1 MLASYSNS
9 FFQFSPKYEVRDL
22 SMFSN
27 FTDNRNSTGLGNIDT
42 LPGFPEEE
50 TVTMGEWTYRIL
62 GTCVCVLLIAMTL
75 VGNVLVITVVIRYR
89 RLRSVTNLLL
99 ASLASA
105 DITVAVFVMPLL
117 VIYDLE
123 RQWRFG
129 AIACHL
135 WISCDVM
142 CCTASILHLCVIA
155 LDRFLAITRP
165 LRYQIFVSKKRIFG
179 AVVGIWICSGAI
191 SFIPI
196 FLGWYTDGDGK
207 TSIFQDSSE
216 CSLEVNRIYAI
227 VSSMTSFY
235 LPLPVMFYVYFR
247 ILLIAERQ
255 AREIKHL
262 EVSLQTAD
270 QQVKRSLRRRSRQL
284 ITDTKAIRTLGI
296 VMGVFCVCWLPFF
309 LMYVILAYCEQCY
322 LSYEWRSAITWL
334 GYLNSSFNP
343 CIYVFLNKEFKEAFS
358 RVLGC
363 NYRKDSD
370 VTVPDDISSASR
382 HAQRMERIQATHAQS
397 ELNGRLFSDRH
408 KNPETGSPTS
418 SRKTSISTFVT
429 DKSPPVCGGRVDTN
443 SLTKTRNVITEQSTL
458 STATEPEKR
467 LVNTMKPNVQ
477 ECKTVTGATE
487 LSRCNT
493 ITRNAR
499 YLKYNVLMPVTE
511 INGHNVVSE
520 YDTQTEDTELL
531 EYNAFKTSSGLKGS
545 NHATKLTKHLS
556 RNTYVVA
563 AEIPG
568 RINTTTSTKL
578 QGDNTVVN
586 TAVTP
591 ELQQNCQ
598 RTVQSNDSKNSQPE
612 QSSRSSF
619 SQNKSFSS
627 TFRLCP
633 IFEEATLQT
642 TEQQV

>member
-1 MLASYSNS
+1 MLSSYSTS
-9 FFQFSPKYEVRDL
+9 FFQFSPKYEVRDW
-22 SMFSN
+22 SMFGN
-27 FTDNRNSTGLGNIDT
+27 VTDNRNYTGLGNADK
-42 LPGFPEEE
+42 LPGFPEEDI
-50 TVTMGEWTYRIL
+50 VTIGEWTIRIL

-75 VGNVLVITVVIRYR
+75 VGNVLVITVVTRYR

-155 LDRFLAITRP
+155 LDRFWAITRP

-196 FLGWYTDGDGK
+196 FLGWYADGDGK
-207 TSIFQDSSE
+207 TSIFEDSSE
-216 CSLEVNRIYAI
+216 CSLEVNRVYAI

-309 LMYVILAYCEQCY
+309 LMYVILSYCEQCY

-363 NYRKDSD
+363 NYHKDSD
-370 VTVPDDISSASR
+370 VTMPDDISSASR
-382 HAQRMERIQATHAQS
+382 HAQRMERIQAMHTKN
-397 ELNGRLFSDRH
+397 ELNGRLLSGRH
-408 KNPETGSPTS
+408 KNLETGSPTS

-429 DKSPPVCGGRVDTN
+429 DKSPPISGGRAETN
-443 SLTKTRNVITEQSTL
+443 SLIKTRNTTIEQSTL
-458 STATEPEKR
+458 STATEPEEH
-467 LVNTMKPNVQ
+467 LVNTMKPHLQ
-477 ECKTVTGATE
+477 KYETVTGVANLPE
-487 LSRCNT
+487 CDT
-493 ITRNAR
+493 ITRNA
-499 YLKYNVLMPVTE
+499 KYVKHNALMPVTE

-520 YDTQTEDTELL
+520 HDFQAEDTELL
-531 EYNAFKTSSGLKGS
+531 EYNAFKTGSGLKGS
-545 NHATKLTKHLS
+545 NHATIVTKHLS
-556 RNTYVVA
+556 PNTYTVT

-568 RINTTTSTKL
+568 RINITTSTKL
-578 QGDNTVVN
+578 RGDNTVV
-586 TAVTP
+586 TSTT

-598 RTVQSNDSKNSQPE
+598 RTFQPNNSKNSQLE
-612 QSSRSSF
+612 QNNRSSI
-619 SQNKSFSS
+619 SQNKLFSS

-633 IFEEATLQT
+633 IFEETAIQT